1 MSKRRA
7 LLIGVPEYESDAI
20 PNLPIVR
27 KDLEM
32 LHGALEKSGFTVRSL
47 GADGISHGR
56 SKIRQALI
64 RECKEA
70 RGIETLLLYFSGH
83 GIHFQGKD
91 YLVPADAVLDY
102 AEFVEE
108 CLVPIDL
115 SDIVDQ
121 SGAGTII
128 FFVDACREGVKLD
141 SKALSLAGWSQGE
154 LKQATRRSFVLV
166 FACGPGQVSQYVSG
180 KAGFSL
186 FSQALAEVLDPQHFA
201 CTLRD
206 VLDETQARLNAL
218 AAEHR
223 KQPQKIY
230 YAHESGVEEDI
241 ASRIICNGLA
251 TTGNRDKTS
260 NPWSDAV
267 LQSSFWQ
274 EEAADENSSIVQ
286 LKRQVDKVL
295 AACWQQWQAAVR
307 AFPQDSWRDE
317 ELPIRVLRSLELL
330 IFRSNPPIK
339 LTDAEIALVVT
350 IPFVREAVLA
360 NGIAQAA
367 KVSPLALEAI
377 SPKNKLRDALDKI
390 HQAQPRFVRKAE
402 RLRDQGRTADKDAV
416 MTWLLHLCLWKN
428 LETWQPESTGGY
440 LTDSFI
446 KALDSTEGC
455 RSRLVKETLTSQRL
469 LELAYCIY
477 ADFERID
484 RDDRPNALQARLI
497 VGSYREEQVIREK
510 MLAYVLKLAGL
521 LAIDIRTLSDVLVDH
536 IGLADPLTPEQ
547 VLYTVNQT
555 RWNPSGQGRTLTV
568 TCNHPAIDLS
578 LTEYVG
584 DVGAVLSHMLR
595 QVEDKRGGMEA
606 LTGLP
611 THLQPDGIEAEKR
624 DGAPVYQIPHINFQL
639 AHDEVRELL
648 MGEQLYGD
656 PMLAIR
662 ELYQNAMD
670 ACRYRDARLKY
681 LKQTGKAQ
689 RTDEEWEGRI
699 IFRQRTDDNGR
710 AYIECEDNGIGMG
723 MSHLSKCFAQAG
735 RRFADLPE
743 FIEEQAE
750 WLKCDPPIQLYPNSQ
765 FGVGVLSYFMLADE
779 IEVETC
785 RLDREG
791 RPGERLQVRIPGSS
805 GLFRVQKLGIGSN
818 SGTRVRLYLN
828 RTRHKGQL
836 ISCIETLRK
845 LLWVAE
851 FKTEVQQFGR
861 QEIWEPGKLRHPE
874 YPQKFCLEIE
884 GTDIWWVPE
893 MQYWQKSGCI
903 LSDGLW
909 TREAQ
914 PGFVFNLRG
923 NNLPK
928 LTVDRKDIVESDQ
941 SWITEELTKNIE
953 PLLNWIGLDLR
964 LLWKLSKQRP
974 QVAEY
979 LVNRLLSDKSAIQLG
994 AWSFDNLEIP
1004 ISKVGC
1010 FEADSRL
1017 VESRYGLSIPSLI
1030 ERSIPWWLFPYRVII
1045 WEEIGLF
1052 NLFEPCL
1059 ASIPASMRPECCP
1072 QLQPGDAIILY
1083 EDFPPE
1089 NYSTRCIEE
1098 YVPPAHII
1106 HAAAKLDEPVAI
1118 TVKRFQKF
1126 EPLGLEI
1133 PRINIETLHTIQKIT
1148 EEDLIALSRSIREEF
1163 DFSKK
1168 RGAQWKSPW
1177 RKNRISAAQIV
1188 LTSIRLNESISDS
1201 IQRFQ
1206 KFMPVGLDV
1215 TRVDATD
1222 FEKISV
1228 TPEDVIALSA
1238 NLNGE
1243 MACSK
1248 DKISPLHIAATA
1260 RKLNEPVAVTL
1271 ERFRKFV
1278 AIGLELP
1285 DIDLSTLTTYR
1296 LDQEDIVAQSIME
1309 EEISGSK
1316 DFATIGEIVKI
1327 SGRLNEPVA
1336 HIIRRLQKFIPL
1348 GFKLQQVDLSLIENL
1363 TVTREDLIAFS
1374 EGFRSSYAWEGS
1386 SWISN
1391 QVTAAHLV
1399 KAAVNLNEP
1408 MQSIVTRFQKFM
1420 PLGLRI
1426 PEFDLNSL
1434 ENLINSEQD
1443 LIALSKTLTKE
1454 LRSPQDLL
1462 QGEVHPTRI
1471 ILAALVLK
1479 EPVPTTLERFRR
1491 FASVLCLTLP
1501 EGEPDSWHF
1510 CTSEG

>member
-180 KAGFSL
+180 EAGFSL

-251 TTGNRDKTS
+251 ATGIRDKTT

-350 IPFVREAVLA
+350 VPFVREAVLA

-402 RLRDQGRTADKDAV
+402 RLKDQGRTADKDAV

-723 MSHLSKCFAQAG
+723 ISHLSKCFAQAG

-750 WLKCDPPIQLYPNSQ
+750 WLKCDPPIRLYPNSQ

-805 GLFRVQKLGIGSN
+805 GLFRVRKPGIGSH
-818 SGTRVRLYLN
+818 SGTRVRLYLSQ
-828 RTRHKGQL
+828 TSYKGKL
-836 ISCIETLRK
+836 VSCIEILRQ

-851 FKTEVQQFGR
+851 FKTEIQQGVR
-861 QEIWEPGKLRHPE
+861 CEVWYPGQLKHPE
-874 YPQKFCLEIE
+874 LQPSECLKA
-884 GTDIWWVPE
+884 GDDVWWVPE
-893 MQYWQKSGCI
+893 RPSYGEQGCI
-903 LSDGLW
+903 LADGLW
-909 TREAQ
+909 TEESQSGA
-914 PGFVFNLRG
+914 VINLRQTHY
-923 NNLPK
+923 PK
-928 LTVDRKDIVESDQ
+928 LTVDRKNIVDWDRKWVHDALVKSSEFLED
-941 SWITEELTKNIE
+941 WTYLTFNW
-953 PLLNWIGLDLR
+953 LLNFGWR
-964 LLWKLSKQRP
+964 HP
-974 QVAEY
+974 HVAEY
-979 LVNRLLSDKSAIQLG
+979 IVKTLSRKKLSLKLG
-994 AWSFDNLEIP
+994 RWNGDNVEVP
-1004 ISKVGC
+1004 ITEVGC
-1010 FEADSRL
+1010 FQSDL
-1017 VESRYGLSIPSLI
+1017 TLI
-1030 ERSIPWWLFPYRVII
+1030 QGFLFGERIAQRIPWWILPYRVAI
-1045 WEEIGLF
+1045 WGKYGLVKQSTDF
-1052 NLFEPCL
+1052 FESLSLRIQAHPYSL
-1059 ASIPASMRPECCP
+1059 P
-1072 QLQPGDAIILY
+1072 QAGD
-1083 EDFPPE
+1083 
-1089 NYSTRCIEE
+1089 T
-1098 YVPPAHII
+1098 
-1106 HAAAKLDEPVAI
+1106 
-1118 TVKRFQKF
+1118 
-1126 EPLGLEI
+1126 
-1133 PRINIETLHTIQKIT
+1133 
-1148 EEDLIALSRSIREEF
+1148 IALSN
-1163 DFSKK
+1163 
-1168 RGAQWKSPW
+1168 P
-1177 RKNRISAAQIV
+1177 
-1188 LTSIRLNESISDS
+1188 IRLRNPSVSDVFTGR
-1201 IQRFQ
+1201 I
-1206 KFMPVGLDV
+1206 P
-1215 TRVDATD
+1215 
-1222 FEKISV
+1222 
-1228 TPEDVIALSA
+1228 IAHLVLVSSK
-1238 NLNGE
+1238 LGE
-1243 MACSK
+1243 P
-1248 DKISPLHIAATA
+1248 ITT
-1260 RKLNEPVAVTL
+1260 TL
-1271 ERFRKFV
+1271 K
-1278 AIGLELP
+1278 
-1285 DIDLSTLTTYR
+1285 
-1296 LDQEDIVAQSIME
+1296 
-1309 EEISGSK
+1309 
-1316 DFATIGEIVKI
+1316 
-1327 SGRLNEPVA
+1327 
-1336 HIIRRLQKFIPL
+1336 RLQKFIPL
-1348 GFKLQQVDLSLIENL
+1348 GLEVSSVEPEVLKDISL
-1363 TVTREDLIAFS
+1363 TQEDLFAFS
-1374 EGFRSSYAWEGS
+1374 DNTDNKNISRCPSELSYDYVSPAYL
-1386 SWISN
+1386 IL
-1391 QVTAAHLV
+1391 TAAR
-1399 KAAVNLNEP
+1399 LNEP
-1408 MQSIVTRFQKFM
+1408 VVTTLKRFQKLT
-1420 PLGLRI
+1420 PLGLEVPQI
-1426 PEFDLNSL
+1426 NEQLLSDLHPTQ
-1434 ENLINSEQD
+1434 ED
-1443 LIALSKTLTKE
+1443 LIALSRFLDGQRAWNQKEISVAQIVLASAKLNEPIVATLQRLQRFEPLGLKIPEVDNVEALTQVSVTPE
-1454 LRSPQDLL
+1454 DL
-1462 QGEVHPTRI
+1462 I
-1471 ILAALVLK
+1471 ILSEYLNGRCAWQSDQLSISHIILSAIKFERPVSQIIQCLQRFTVLGL
-1479 EPVPTTLERFRR
+1479 EVPTIGHLDTLENLIISQEDIILLSSNLDGEGGLYEDQISSSHILKASVKLNKPIAYILQELERFTSFGLRLPDIDLEMLGELTLAREDLIPFTEGFDGQYSFLEGEIHPSRIFTSAWILGESLTTTLEKMRR
-1491 FASVLCLTLP
+1491 LAPTLGVTLP
-1501 EGEPDSWHF
+1501 EEHWFFD
-1510 CTSEG
+1510 T